1 MGISVTPVAAA
12 VVRRGERFL
21 LAQRLPDRM
30 LAGQW
35 EFPGGKLEAGETP
48 EAALRRELREELGIE
63 ARIERPLWLNQGF
76 FTEDAC
82 GERFH
87 ELCIYYLMDISGT
100 DLLARGERFEREEG
114 RLHLRFEWLAFERLE
129 EEYFYPTFLKRAI
142 FALPEQLEILTMR
155 ES

>member
-35 EFPGGKLEAGETP
+35 EVPGGKLEAGETP

-63 ARIERPLWLNQGF
+63 ACVGAVLDARLNGAFLVLFYDCSIASGEIRLKEAQ
-76 FTEDAC
+76 DA
-82 GERFH
+82 RFVTLF
-87 ELCIYYLMDISGT
+87 EARRLPMVDKDRET
-100 DLLARGERFEREEG
+100 MEKLAVLG
-114 RLHLRFEWLAFERLE
+114 RLSGESGPDGADNSDIQM
-129 EEYFYPTFLKRAI
+129 YF
-142 FALPEQLEILTMR
+142 
-155 ES
+155 